1 MKRKNK
7 MKIESFKRNEFENEI
22 EIKVHF
28 QERNDNFLTMYFCNN
43 YVTFFILTNWE
54 NVTIH

>member
-28 QERNDNFLTMYFCNN
+28 QKRNDNFLTMYFCNN
-43 YVTFFILTNWE
+43 YVTFFIFTNWE

>member
-1 MKRKNK
+1 MKRNNK
-7 MKIESFKRNEFENEI
+7 IKIESFKRNEFENEI

-43 YVTFFILTNWE
+43 CVTFSILTN
-54 NVTIH
+54 